1 MLINMNISILGSTGS
16 IGTQTL
22 DIVRDHNDTF
32 KVSAITG
39 NKNIKLLEEQAR
51 EFSPELVCVADETS
65 AKDLKIRL
73 KDTSIKVLGG
83 SESIVTAAELPSSDA
98 VVVSV
103 VGMAGIE
110 PTIAAIKS
118 KKRVALANKETL
130 VAAGNI
136 IKECEEQYGKC
147 IIPVDSEHSAI
158 FQSMQ
163 GMSDRK
169 EIKKIL
175 LTASGGTFYGKKR
188 EDLLNITPADALHNP
203 NWDMG
208 AKVTIDSSTLVNKGL
223 EMIEAKWLF
232 DVPMDKIEVL
242 VHRQSVLHSAV
253 QFTDNAV
260 IAQLGVPDMRVPIQ
274 YALTYPDRMSI
285 PDNELDLT
293 EYTSLTFEKPDTD
306 TFYAL
311 ELARWAGTE
320 GGTLATVFNASD
332 EAAVE
337 LFMRGELS
345 YLEITEAIEYAMQ
358 SHKNIKNPTLSDIY
372 NADKEAREIVY
383 KRRHKA

>member
-1 MLINMNISILGSTGS
+1 MNISILGSTGS

-22 DIVRDHNDTF
+22 DIVRDHSDTF

-39 NKNIKLLEEQAR
+39 NKNTDLLEKQAR
-51 EFSPELVCVADETS
+51 EFSPELVCVADE
-65 AKDLKIRL
+65 AAARDLEIRL
-73 KDTSIKVLGG
+73 ADTDIKVLGG
-83 SESIVTAAELPSSDA
+83 KESITDAACHTNADA

-110 PTIAAIKS
+110 PTIAAIKN

-136 IKECEEQYGKC
+136 IRDCEREYGKC

-175 LTASGGTFYGKKR
+175 LTASGGTFYGKKAS
-188 EDLLNITPADALHNP
+188 DLVNIKPEDALHNP

-232 DVPMDKIEVL
+232 DVPMEKIEVL

-274 YALTYPDRMSI
+274 YALTYPSRMSI
-285 PDNELDLT
+285 PGNELDLF
-293 EYTSLTFEKPDTD
+293 EYNSLTFEKPDTE

-311 ELARWAGTE
+311 ELARRAGTE
-320 GGTLATVFNASD
+320 GGTLATVFNAAD

-337 LFMRGELS
+337 LFMKGELG
-345 YLEITEAIEYAMQ
+345 YLEIPEAIQYAMET
-358 SHKNIKNPTLSDIY
+358 HKNVIDPDLDAIY
-372 NADKEAREIVY
+372 AADKEAREIVY